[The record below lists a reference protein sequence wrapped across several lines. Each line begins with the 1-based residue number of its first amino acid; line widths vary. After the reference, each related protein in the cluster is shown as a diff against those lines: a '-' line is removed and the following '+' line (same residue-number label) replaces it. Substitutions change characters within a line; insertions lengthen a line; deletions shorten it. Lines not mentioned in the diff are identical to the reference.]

1 MARKRQFKRRE
12 RRRRS
17 SSTLKRILIGIAI
30 AVPLLYF
37 AFTKVFF
44 SPFESA
50 EPPFDWLVPR
60 DVDLFARRQSLDSD
74 FTVFPTPLLADRLMR
89 TRGWRE
95 LSETA
100 FYKGLTWPR
109 DLEAL
114 HGRIQQE
121 LAQAPLDPL
130 RDVLGRE
137 VSVVGR
143 VPEPGSGEPQF
154 AFMARISNRAKLAVE
169 LLAFD
174 AALERAF
181 PGATRT
187 RVEDPDVPGVTWNR
201 LELPETGTV
210 FYARQHDLL
219 VVGRDEAL
227 LRDVLRQVRDGPET
241 SLGQSRLWDHLP
253 RDPAAPEEHLS
264 VELMADCR
272 QLVARADPASP
283 SSPSSPQGELGPDAL
298 LTTLGKLV
306 DVRLFG
312 EAVARLAVSDGVS
325 LRAHAE
331 LTDAGDATPRAG
343 ILGGA
348 SFVVRERFTELAGLM
363 PADTSA
369 LLTMNVELRALL
381 TAIADSL
388 GPDVQQLLNETIKGV
403 ARYSPTWKVDNL
415 AGLISYLGR
424 TLENEVS
431 VAIRPLDHEVPVG
444 AQPLPLVA
452 VILHVKDLTMWN
464 GLDEA
469 IVRGHKELGLDSNRM
484 WQQDEGVGQRKW
496 LQVSGLPMQEIAY
509 IVLDRKTAI
518 VATDDDF
525 LREIVSIYT
534 NSRSSL
540 MTRPEVRTMVESFD
554 DARGSVALWGNA
566 EALRHILEPYAAWL
580 AEDRT
585 RVDLVPLRL
594 SLRKELLAT
603 GAWSKWQ
610 GKEDQMPKE
619 DAAALDAELDR
630 RIEASEKQRREQRVP
645 EAAAAWTD
653 ELKWLGLL
661 ETAAASLRLGEHDAD
676 LQVRAT
682 TALGRRLP

>member
-17 SSTLKRILIGIAI
+17 SSTFKRVLIGIGI

-187 RVEDPDVPGVTWNR
+187 RVDDTDVPGVSYER
-201 LELPETGTV
+201 LELPDTGTV

-227 LRDVLRQVRDGPET
+227 LRDVLRQVHGGPET

-272 QLVARADPASP
+272 QLVAKLDPAP
-283 SSPSSPQGELGPDAL
+283 AAGEPAGLGEDAL
-298 LTTLGKLV
+298 VNAVEKLL
-306 DVRLFG
+306 DVRLLG

-331 LTDAGDATPRAG
+331 LVDGGAATPRAG
-343 ILGGA
+343 IIGGA
-348 SFVVRERFTELAGLM
+348 SFEVRERLTSIAGLL
-363 PADTSA
+363 PVDTSA
-369 LLTMNVELRALL
+369 LITMNV
-381 TAIADSL
+381 
-388 GPDVQQLLNETIKGV
+388 
-403 ARYSPTWKVDNL
+403 
-415 AGLISYLGR
+415 
-424 TLENEVS
+424 
-431 VAIRPLDHEVPVG
+431 
-444 AQPLPLVA
+444 
-452 VILHVKDLTMWN
+452 
-464 GLDEA
+464 
-469 IVRGHKELGLDSNRM
+469 
-484 WQQDEGVGQRKW
+484 
-496 LQVSGLPMQEIAY
+496 
-509 IVLDRKTAI
+509 
-518 VATDDDF
+518 
-525 LREIVSIYT
+525 
-534 NSRSSL
+534 
-540 MTRPEVRTMVESFD
+540 
-554 DARGSVALWGNA
+554 
-566 EALRHILEPYAAWL
+566 
-580 AEDRT
+580 
-585 RVDLVPLRL
+585 
-594 SLRKELLAT
+594 
-603 GAWSKWQ
+603 
-610 GKEDQMPKE
+610 
-619 DAAALDAELDR
+619 
-630 RIEASEKQRREQRVP
+630 
-645 EAAAAWTD
+645 
-653 ELKWLGLL
+653 
-661 ETAAASLRLGEHDAD
+661 
-676 LQVRAT
+676 
-682 TALGRRLP
+682 